1 MAEESGQLSCVGGK
15 KKRAVGSGEERG
27 MGGNDFE
34 GAGIED
40 EGNFGDGE
48 KLSKKVF

>member
-1 MAEESGQLSCVGGK
+1 MGEEPGQFSLVRSK
-15 KKRAVGSGEERG
+15 KKRAGSSGEESG

-40 EGNFGDGE
+40 KGNFGDGE